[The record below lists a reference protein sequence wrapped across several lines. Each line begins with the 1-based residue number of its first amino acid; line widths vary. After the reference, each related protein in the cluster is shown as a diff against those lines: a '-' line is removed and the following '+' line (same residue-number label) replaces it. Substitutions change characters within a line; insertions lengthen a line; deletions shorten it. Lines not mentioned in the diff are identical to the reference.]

1 MTTTP
6 SSPVERRPFSWRAF
20 VSLLVAITFIVLAVT
35 GIGLYATPDEPLRDI
50 AKRHGRHA
58 PEVAALLARNQEG
71 VVTR

>member
-20 VSLLVAITFIVLAVT
+20 VSLLVAITFVVLAAPAS
-35 GIGLYATPDEPLRDI
+35 GLDASPDEPLRDI